1 MKKIIII
8 MILIWTSFYN
18 QNCSADE
25 KIKINLVKIIDGDTI
40 IAKIDKNTF
49 PIRLIGIDC
58 YETSKINRA
67 YKQAYNENLTIDEI
81 IKNGN
86 EAKKYIKELYKQ
98 SNKNVYLDFK
108 GLDTY
113 KRVLGII
120 YFGSLNIND
129 ELINK
134 NICNVYKY
142 E

>member
-1 MKKIIII
+1 MRKLIII

-18 QNCSADE
+18 QSCIADE

-134 NICNVYKY
+134 NICNAYKY